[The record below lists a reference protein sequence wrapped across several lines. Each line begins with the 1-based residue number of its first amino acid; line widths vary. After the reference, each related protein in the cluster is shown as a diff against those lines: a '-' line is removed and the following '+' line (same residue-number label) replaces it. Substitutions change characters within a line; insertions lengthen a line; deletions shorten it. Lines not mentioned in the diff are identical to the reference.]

1 MLSDGSIRI
10 AGWHIEANRTTEG
23 AAAFRI
29 TGTQADNVDVEIGYT
44 AGEPTLIREK
54 GGEVLLT
61 DRLPQLEI

>member
-1 MLSDGSIRI
+1 MLTCDWSSDVCSSDL
-10 AGWHIEANRTTEG
+10 
-23 AAAFRI
+23 I